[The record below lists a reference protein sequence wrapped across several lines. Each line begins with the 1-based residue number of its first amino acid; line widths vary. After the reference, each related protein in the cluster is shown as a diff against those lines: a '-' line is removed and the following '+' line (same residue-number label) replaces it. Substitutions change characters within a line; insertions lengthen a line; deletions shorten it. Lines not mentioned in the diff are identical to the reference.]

1 MQVLCEYCKNIYK
14 IFLIDNQPTW
24 ATQQLYEEGRPG
36 NKNKRIEL
44 MTEYGTVISLFTLEN
59 IFIVSLWNSGKQ
71 YASSLCCAFMFDSQ
85 KQVTSEFSFL
95 FLPKSLKAIKNG
107 SLTYSLWSGFLV
119 KNHYSFIFF
128 IEENFSNSLRET
140 KRTCIIYFY
149 QPVHVPKMSSS
160 FQSWKL
166 FFAKKKVMEFCS
178 HNWDTF
184 LLRSIK
190 L

>member
-1 MQVLCEYCKNIYK
+1 MQVPCEYCKNIYK

-36 NKNKRIEL
+36 NRNKRIEL
-44 MTEYGTVISLFTLEN
+44 MTEYGTVISLFALEN

-85 KQVTSEFSFL
+85 EQVTSEFSFL
-95 FLPKSLKAIKNG
+95 FLPKSLKPYKMAHWLTPYDQG
-107 SLTYSLWSGFLV
+107 SLWRSMIALS
-119 KNHYSFIFF
+119 SF

-140 KRTCIIYFY
+140 KHTRIIYFY

-166 FFAKKKVMEFCS
+166 FFAKKKKKKWWNFVHTIGIHFY
-178 HNWDTF
+178 
-184 LLRSIK
+184 
-190 L
+190 